1 MEWVEY
7 AKHAAIVAS
16 SWIIG
21 IFIARFI
28 LRKWFHVNPDG
39 PEMVGGGLS
48 TDDVLQLDKAEMPFI
63 PVKIS
68 KENGIYYAWFSNN
81 NKFIGQSESEQ
92 EIEMMTYRH
101 LLKLVNLRMEF
112 KHEEDK
118 VVSE

>member
-7 AKHAAIVAS
+7 AKHVAIVAS
-16 SWIIG
+16 SWMIG

-28 LRKWFHVNPDG
+28 LRKFFSINPDG
-39 PEMVGGGLS
+39 PEIVNGGVS

-68 KENGIYYAWFSNN
+68 KEKGIYYAWFENN